1 VERDLALLLPPG
13 VTSAALLALAR
24 KVGGGILK
32 EIGVFD
38 VYRDRSMPSGV
49 QSVAIR
55 LRFRADDRTLKDLEV
70 DEVVQKIT
78 GAFQEELHVGIRSQ
92 KG

>member
-1 VERDLALLLPPG
+1 
-13 VTSAALLALAR
+13 
-24 KVGGGILK
+24 
-32 EIGVFD
+32 
-38 VYRDRSMPSGV
+38 MPSGV